1 MFRRLNTVSPSEIGT
16 LSTKMFIDRLLS
28 TFSQYCAPRNFVDT
42 SSDEAAQVGAGKL
55 LAPLSA
61 RMLSKLETVNL
72 CQNRGV
78 SASVYN
84 FV

>member
-1 MFRRLNTVSPSEIGT
+1 MFKYGLHLRLGR
-16 LSTKMFIDRLLS
+16 LSTKMFIDRLLRS
-28 TFSQYCAPRNFVDT
+28 VQHQQYCAPQNVVDT
-42 SSDEAAQVGAGKL
+42 FSDEAAQVGAGKL
-55 LAPLSA
+55 LAPLST
-61 RMLSKLETVNL
+61 RMLSKRETVNL

>member
-1 MFRRLNTVSPSEIGT
+1 MVLQMKLSISGAEIT
-16 LSTKMFIDRLLS
+16 
-28 TFSQYCAPRNFVDT
+28 YYVPRNVVDT
-42 SSDEAAQVGAGKL
+42 FSDEAAQVGAGKL
-55 LAPLSA
+55 LAPLST
-61 RMLSKLETVNL
+61 RMLSKRETVNL